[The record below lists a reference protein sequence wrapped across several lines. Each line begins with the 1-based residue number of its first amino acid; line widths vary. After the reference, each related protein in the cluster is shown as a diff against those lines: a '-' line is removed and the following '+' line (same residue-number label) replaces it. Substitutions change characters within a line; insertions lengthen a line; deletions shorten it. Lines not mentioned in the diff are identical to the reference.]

1 MSRICLLTVLM
12 VVGMS
17 APLAIAQNAS
27 LPVRERI
34 ITRNFVVRI
43 PPHPCAV
50 PAEIQYIA
58 GSVEAVSGVEYS
70 PESCDWQRPAS
81 VPTEDINLLGMTVE
95 QALTTLVKIDPRYAW
110 QESEGVIM
118 LRPVDAWVDD
128 KHFLHQ
134 PIGPIEFENKTM
146 GDALNLLRPIIGR
159 EPHAWP
165 MPAGN
170 TPHGWHE
177 FSVKLRVMSQL
188 EVLNEVVRAHGNLHW
203 EVKYCGPQLRRDN
216 MRVTL
221 RTSDKGGIGIGG
233 TANCQP

>member
-1 MSRICLLTVLM
+1 M

-27 LPVRERI
+27 LPVRERV

-70 PESCDWQRPAS
+70 PESCEWQRPAS
-81 VPTEDINLLGMTVE
+81 APTEEINLLGMTVE

-118 LRPVDAWVDD
+118 LRPVDAWVDE
-128 KHFLHQ
+128 KHFLHESID
-134 PIGPIEFENKTM
+134 PIAFENKTM
-146 GDALNLLRPIIGR
+146 AFALDRLQPVVGR
-159 EPHAWP
+159 KPGSGVTAQL
-165 MPAGN
+165 AGT
-170 TPHGWHE
+170 TPQGWQE
-177 FSVKLRVMSQL
+177 FSVRLPVMSAL
-188 EVLNEVVRAHGNLHW
+188 EALNAIARAHGNLHW
-203 EVKYCGPQLRRDN
+203 QVKYCKPRRSQESVSLNFSTTD
-216 MRVTL
+216 R
-221 RTSDKGGIGIGG
+221 SGQGIARGCTQIPPGR
-233 TANCQP
+233 